1 LLDSLLQEILDISF
15 SFPPLVAHTYEKI
28 STTTMSVEDYK
39 GDDEV
44 GKQEEHDL
52 TEKKNDDVDME
63 VSNDGNDFEIDEY
76 GNECY
81 EMYMDDY
88 DFEMDDDLYE
98 EIDFNLFWEY
108 GSEEAESWR
117 YPWRKSSESPKEK
130 LEEIEVMLNIWK
142 PNKEKLLEEYR
153 EAENS
158 LNNAREIIAEI
169 ESIENDCLSVL
180 QRLHLNHDDILHQI
194 EKAQAKAELVN
205 DEINPKIGNIKH
217 EINILLIALELTS
230 FILRTQIQTSTKTTF
245 DQIQRIEKLMK
256 TAKETE
262 KITSDSVISKNKEI
276 ALTERVIYEL
286 ESDKAKLFKQVDELS
301 DAREIQEDPVIEAK
315 DTTT

>member
-1 LLDSLLQEILDISF
+1 LLDSLLQEIIDISF
-15 SFPPLVAHTYEKI
+15 SFPPLVANTCEKI

-217 EINILLIALELTS
+217 EINILLIALELAS
-230 FILRTQIQTSTKTTF
+230 FILRTQIQTSTQTTF
-245 DQIQRIEKLMK
+245 DQLKRIEKLMK

-262 KITSDSVISKNKEI
+262 KRTSDSVISKNKEI
-276 ALTERVIYEL
+276 AHTERVIYEM

-301 DAREIQEDPVIEAK
+301 DAREVQEDPVIEAK
-315 DTTT
+315 DI

>member
-15 SFPPLVAHTYEKI
+15 SFPPLVAHTCEKI

-44 GKQEEHDL
+44 GKQEEQDL

-63 VSNDGNDFEIDEY
+63 VSNDGNDFESDEY
-76 GNECY
+76 GDECY
-81 EMYMDDY
+81 EMDDY

-130 LEEIEVMLNIWK
+130 LKEIEVMLNIWK

-153 EAENS
+153 EAENL
-158 LNNAREIIAEI
+158 LNDVREIIADL
-169 ESIENDCLSVL
+169 ESTENDCLSVL
-180 QRLHLNHDDILHQI
+180 QSLHLNYDDILHEI
-194 EKAQAKAELVN
+194 EKARAKAEVVN
-205 DEINPKIGNIKH
+205 DEINPKIGNMKH
-217 EINILLIALELTS
+217 GINILLTSLELAS
-230 FILRTQIQTSTKTTF
+230 FILRTKVQTSTKTTF
-245 DQIQRIEKLMK
+245 DQIKRIEKLMK
-256 TAKETE
+256 TAKENE
-262 KITSDSVISKNKEI
+262 KRTSDSVISKNKEI
-276 ALTERVIYEL
+276 AHTERVIYEL

-301 DAREIQEDPVIEAK
+301 DAREVQEDPVIEAK
-315 DTTT
+315 DITT

>member
-15 SFPPLVAHTYEKI
+15 SFPPLVAHTCEKI

-63 VSNDGNDFEIDEY
+63 VSNDGNDFDSDEY
-76 GNECY
+76 GDECY
-81 EMYMDDY
+81 EMDDY

-130 LEEIEVMLNIWK
+130 LKEIEVMLNIWK

-158 LNNAREIIAEI
+158 LNDAREIIAEI

-217 EINILLIALELTS
+217 EINILLIALELAS

-245 DQIQRIEKLMK
+245 DQLKRIEKLMK

-262 KITSDSVISKNKEI
+262 KITLDSVISKNKEI
-276 ALTERVIYEL
+276 AHTERVIYEL

-301 DAREIQEDPVIEAK
+301 DAREVQEDPVIEAK
-315 DTTT
+315 DITT

>member
-1 LLDSLLQEILDISF
+1 
-15 SFPPLVAHTYEKI
+15 
-28 STTTMSVEDYK
+28 MSVEDYK

-217 EINILLIALELTS
+217 EINILLIALELAS
-230 FILRTQIQTSTKTTF
+230 FILRTQIQTSTQTTF
-245 DQIQRIEKLMK
+245 DQLKRIEKLMK

-262 KITSDSVISKNKEI
+262 KRTSDSVISKNKEI
-276 ALTERVIYEL
+276 AHTERVIYEM

-301 DAREIQEDPVIEAK
+301 DAREVQEDPVIEAK
-315 DTTT
+315 DI

>member
-1 LLDSLLQEILDISF
+1 
-15 SFPPLVAHTYEKI
+15 
-28 STTTMSVEDYK
+28 MSVEDYK

-117 YPWRKSSESPKEK
+117 YPWRKSSEPPKEK
-130 LEEIEVMLNIWK
+130 LLKIEEMLNIWK
-142 PNKEKLLEEYR
+142 PHKEKLLEEYHK
-153 EAENS
+153 AENL
-158 LNNAREIIAEI
+158 LNGARKIIAKI
-169 ESIENDCLSVL
+169 ESTENNCLSVL
-180 QRLHLNHDDILHQI
+180 QSLHLIHDNILHEI
-194 EKAQAKAELVN
+194 EKAQAKAELEK
-205 DEINPKIGNIKH
+205 DEFNPKISNANH
-217 EINILLIALELTS
+217 EINVQLLSLEYAS
-230 FILRTQIQTSTKTTF
+230 FILRTRIQTSTKTTF
-245 DQIQRIEKLMK
+245 DQIKEIETLMK

-262 KITSDSVISKNKEI
+262 KGTSDSVLSKNKEI
-276 ALTERVIYEL
+276 AHTERVIFEL